1 MKIVYT
7 LFALLLAPN
16 AMPEDFKYD
25 YEEEEPK
32 FEASVDP
39 KIYPP
44 KDFKVKGVK
53 VKPLPPIKPSKA
65 VLPEL
70 ATRDAAFSD
79 VKGLSEAI
87 QSLDPLDRD
96 ILYVNGRTKT
106 LAELKKTYPQISES
120 VLKRLHERLR
130 KP

>member
-1 MKIVYT
+1 MKNIYT
-7 LFALLLAPN
+7 LIALLFIPGAH
-16 AMPEDFKYD
+16 AEDFKYD
-25 YEEEEPK
+25 YDAGEPK

-39 KIYPP
+39 KIYPA

-53 VKPLPPIKPSKA
+53 VKSLPPIKPSKTA
-65 VLPEL
+65 LPEL
-70 ATRDAAFSD
+70 TTREAAFSE
-79 VKGLSEAI
+79 VKGLEEAI
-87 QSLDPLDRD
+87 KGLDPLDRD

-106 LAELKKTYPQISES
+106 LAELKKTYPQVSES